1 MIDIINKSTV
11 DLHLHTTA
19 SDGLLSPNELVEQAL
34 KKGKSA
40 IAITDHDT
48 TTGICSAMNQ
58 AKGRNI
64 EVIPGIE
71 FSVQYA
77 PYMHILGLY
86 IDIKNSRLITE
97 LNRLKKIRCT
107 LIAQAFFKVRQ
118 FGIHISPQQLK
129 SEVGTV
135 TIFNLKKYL
144 LSKNLMPIEC
154 SLDAE
159 LQNLLNKWE
168 KVVLSPQDCISLI
181 HQSQGIAIL
190 AHPLLLGYSMDKLDS
205 ILYELKKLGLDGM
218 EVDHPAQPVE
228 VRGKL
233 EKMLYKYSLVRSGGS
248 DYHGNNYSSDN
259 TQEVSYDTLKEIKRL
274 RKEKY
279 DV

>member
-11 DLHLHTTA
+11 DLHLHTIA
-19 SDGLLSPNELVEQAL
+19 SDGLLSPSELVEQAL

-48 TTGICSAMNQ
+48 TTGICSALNQ
-58 AKGRNI
+58 TKGRNI

-86 IDIKNSRLITE
+86 IDIKNSHLIKE
-97 LNRLKKIRCT
+97 LNRLKKIRCA

-118 FGIHISPQQLK
+118 FGINISPQQLK

-144 LSKNLMPIEC
+144 LSKNLMHIEC
-154 SLDAE
+154 SLNAE

-181 HQSQGIAIL
+181 HQCQGIAIL
-190 AHPLLLGYSMDKLDS
+190 AHPLLLGYTMDKLDS
-205 ILYELKKLGLDGM
+205 ILYELKKLGLDGI
-218 EVDHPAQPVE
+218 EVDHPAQPAE
-228 VRGKL
+228 VCREL
-233 EKMLYKYSLVRSGGS
+233 EKMLYKYSLIRSGGS
-248 DYHGNNYSSDN
+248 DYHGNNYTSDN
-259 TQEVSYDTLKEIKRL
+259 TQEVSYDTLKEIKSL
-274 RKEKY
+274 RKERY
-279 DV
+279 NV

>member
-77 PYMHILGLY
+77 PYMHILGLD

-97 LNRLKKIRCT
+97 LNRLKKNTLHSYCT
-107 LIAQAFFKVRQ
+107 
-118 FGIHISPQQLK
+118 GIL
-129 SEVGTV
+129 
-135 TIFNLKKYL
+135 
-144 LSKNLMPIEC
+144 
-154 SLDAE
+154 
-159 LQNLLNKWE
+159 
-168 KVVLSPQDCISLI
+168 
-181 HQSQGIAIL
+181 
-190 AHPLLLGYSMDKLDS
+190 
-205 ILYELKKLGLDGM
+205 
-218 EVDHPAQPVE
+218 
-228 VRGKL
+228 
-233 EKMLYKYSLVRSGGS
+233 
-248 DYHGNNYSSDN
+248 
-259 TQEVSYDTLKEIKRL
+259 
-274 RKEKY
+274 
-279 DV
+279 